1 MKAAA
6 SFLAL
11 VLACSSAHAF
21 NPYEHKLV
29 GDHGSNGLELRITS
43 LDGRV
48 LAAPY
53 DADRNP
59 EVWRITR
66 SQVQSFKDD
75 AEYKSRRTRIYV
87 PTVEED
93 TRNYEAPLVVW
104 VGDPGTDGHGE
115 WFSFGDLVAIYGDF
129 RRVVTCD
136 VGSSTGCLL
145 TDAVEDS
152 SGAEQDWQM
161 KSKLLSI
168 LRDVAMGEM
177 IPYSIKNTYIS
188 TDARGTKPE
197 MGNDHMMRLARMND
211 WHFGERAVRWYVGM
225 HRQALYLLA
234 QAVKTN
240 DDSFFWKALHYDA
253 NGLHSLTDLF
263 APGHIV
269 TDRTV
274 TVEYI
279 MEGVTTP
286 DQMWAGRVFELSGND
301 AGAEYPFAALVA
313 PTEDKAPSGPEG
325 VITSSELERRWH
337 NGFNMG
343 GARLKNFLGREWDS
357 FGDGHLSL
365 RKPCNNAMEHNND
378 TGELVNP
385 DEREIVAGAVNASLQ
400 ALIDARAAIESAV
413 ESGADP
419 MEAAREYGER
429 PEFYAALGHI
439 PIWVK
444 MVCWQKKK
452 FNAYAPNKCFSPEE
466 YSAAPYLDYV
476 YSLLGAVR
484 PDAGSTRRVKVVSGP
499 TTTGTGKPNA
509 GFDGRAVHNKTTV
522 RMSLCAED

>member
-1 MKAAA
+1 MKATAWLLT
-6 SFLAL
+6 LA
-11 VLACSSAHAF
+11 VACSTAQAF

-29 GDHGSNGLELRITS
+29 GDHGSKGLQLRITS
-43 LDGRV
+43 IDGRV
-48 LAAPY
+48 LALPY
-53 DADRNP
+53 DPDRNP
-59 EVWRITR
+59 EVWLVTR

-75 AEYKSRRTRIYV
+75 AEYMSRRTRIYV
-87 PTVEED
+87 PAIDED

-104 VGDPGTDGHGE
+104 AGDPGIDGHGE
-115 WFSFGDLVAIYGDF
+115 WFSFGDLIAIYGDF

-136 VGSSTGCLL
+136 ASSSRGCLL
-145 TDAVEDS
+145 TDTVEDS
-152 SGAEQDWQM
+152 SAPEQDWLM

-177 IPYSIKNTYIS
+177 IPYSIKNTYVS
-188 TDARGTKPE
+188 THARGTKPE

-211 WHFGERAVRWYVGM
+211 WHFGKRAVRWYVGM

-234 QAVKTN
+234 HAVRTN
-240 DDSFFWKALHYDA
+240 DDTYFWKALHYDA

-274 TVEYI
+274 TVEHI

-286 DQMWAGRVFELSGND
+286 DQMWAGRVFELSGNS
-301 AGAEYPFAALVA
+301 AGSEYSIAALDA
-313 PTEDKAPSGPEG
+313 PTDDKAPSGPVG

-365 RKPCNNAMEHNND
+365 RKPCNNAMEHNID
-378 TGELVNP
+378 TGELVNA
-385 DEREIVAGAVNASLQ
+385 DEREVVAAAVNASLR
-400 ALIDARAAIESAV
+400 ALIDARAAIQSAV
-413 ESGADP
+413 ESGEDP
-419 MEAAREYGER
+419 IEAAREYGER

-444 MVCWQKKK
+444 MICWQKKK
-452 FNAYAPNKCFSPEE
+452 YNAYAPNKCFSPDE

-476 YSLLGAVR
+476 HSLLDADLPEAGAY
-484 PDAGSTRRVKVVSGP
+484 RRVKVVSGP
-499 TTTGTGKPNA
+499 MTTGTGKPIA
-509 GFDGRAVHNKTTV
+509 GFDGRAAQNKTTV
-522 RMSLCAED
+522 RKRLCAED